1 MPNKEAKMLRKIVP
15 LLVVLSLMLLL
26 FPQVTRAAAPA
37 CAKDYSVQA
46 DDWLSKLAD
55 KEFGGVS
62 TYPALALATN
72 MKHAEDPSYALITDP
87 NTIEVGMKL
96 CVPSAADA
104 KTLNATRYKIL
115 VDTKGPGSGNPYW
128 RIVEV
133 GADDAAKTWGVID
146 LTHQAPPQES
156 DVQTQINQLEDAL
169 TKGTQGLVLAA
180 TDAVALN
187 STLDKYKAANVPL
200 VTIDSD
206 ANSTVKLSF
215 IGTDNKA
222 GGKLQ
227 GQYVCKVLGAGAKVG
242 LIEGNLTAQ
251 SIADRVA
258 GAKEGLAT
266 CNATIVKELSENT
279 HSIAGGQKLAED
291 ILTANPDVQAL
302 ISINDNQALGALAAA
317 QAAGK
322 KPMIVGYDANPDALK
337 SILAGGMAATIA
349 QRPRN
354 MGIFGVNWIMVALT
368 GNAKEIPGRIDTGT
382 ALVTK
387 DNAAQFQ

>member
-1 MPNKEAKMLRKIVP
+1 MLRKIVP
-15 LLVVLSLMLLL
+15 MVFVLSMLVLVL
-26 FPQVTRAAAPA
+26 PTKTFAAAPA
-37 CAKDYSVQA
+37 CAKDVSVQA
-46 DDWLSKLAD
+46 DDWLSKIAD
-55 KEFGGVS
+55 KELGAVGA
-62 TYPALALATN
+62 YPAIVLATD
-72 MKHAEDPSYALITDP
+72 MKHAADSTYALIVDP
-87 NTIEVGMKL
+87 NQIDVGMKL
-96 CVPSAADA
+96 CIPSAADA
-104 KTLNATRYKIL
+104 TTLNGTKYKVL

-128 RIVEV
+128 LQVEK
-133 GADDAAKTWGVID
+133 GSDQAAKTWGVID

-187 STLDKYKAANVPL
+187 STLDKYKAGNVPL

-206 ANSTVKLSF
+206 ANTTDKLSF

-227 GQYVCKVLGAGAKVG
+227 GQFVCKQLGAGAKVG

-266 CNATIVKELSENT
+266 CNANIVKELSEPT

-291 ILTANPDVQAL
+291 ILTSNPDVQAL

-322 KPMIVGYDANPDALK
+322 KPLIVGYDANPDALK
-337 SILAGGMAATIA
+337 SILADGESATIA
-349 QRPRN
+349 QRPVN
-354 MGIFGVNWIMVALT
+354 MGIFGVNWIMVAIT
-368 GNAKEIPGRIDTGT
+368 GNAKDIPNRIDTGT

>member
-1 MPNKEAKMLRKIVP
+1 MFRKVLPLMIVLGVML
-15 LLVVLSLMLLL
+15 LML
-26 FPQVTRAAAPA
+26 PQITHAAAPA
-37 CAKDYSVQA
+37 CASDYSVQA
-46 DDWLSKLAD
+46 DDWLSKLSD
-55 KEFGGVS
+55 KEYGS
-62 TYPALALATN
+62 TTAYPAIAIATN
-72 MKHAEDPSYALITDP
+72 MKHAEDASYALIVNP
-87 NTIEVGMKL
+87 NVIEVGWKL
-96 CVPSAADA
+96 CIPGADEA
-104 KTLNATRYKIL
+104 KTLNAARYKIL
-115 VDTKGPGSGNPYW
+115 MDTKGPGSGNPFW
-128 RIVEV
+128 RTVEV
-133 GADDAAKTWGVID
+133 GGDNAAKAWGVVD
-146 LTHQAPPQES
+146 LAHQAPPEES

-180 TDAVALN
+180 TDKVALN
-187 STLDKYKAANVPL
+187 STLDKYKAANVPF

-206 ANSTVKLSF
+206 ADTAAKLSF

-227 GQYVCKVLGAGAKVG
+227 GEYVCKVLGASAKVG

-266 CNATIVKELSENT
+266 CGATVVKELSEGT

-302 ISINDNQALGALAAA
+302 IAINDNQALGALAAA
-317 QAAGK
+317 KAAGK
-322 KPMIVGYDANPDALK
+322 NVMIIGFDANPDAVK
-337 SILAGGMAATIA
+337 SVAEGGLAGTIA
-349 QRPRN
+349 QRPAN

-368 GNAKEIPGRIDTGT
+368 GNAKEIPPRIDTGT

-387 DNAAQFQ
+387 ENAAQFQ